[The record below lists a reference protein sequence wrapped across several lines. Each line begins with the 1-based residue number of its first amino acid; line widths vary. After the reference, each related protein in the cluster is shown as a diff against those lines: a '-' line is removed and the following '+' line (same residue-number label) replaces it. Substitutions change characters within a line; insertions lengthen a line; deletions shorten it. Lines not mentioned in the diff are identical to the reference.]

1 MKATVI
7 EMRRNF
13 KNKNGF
19 TRIVMRAT
27 SYGTIK
33 YKDSL
38 CYPAYQE
45 GKFVEYVQ
53 DARDMTRDEANEWY
67 LMCIKKGFEVVKR
80 V

>member
-19 TRIVMRAT
+19 TRIIMTAT
-27 SYGTIK
+27 TYGKIK
-33 YKDSL
+33 CKESL
-38 CYPAYQE
+38 CYPSYQK

-53 DARDMTRDEANEWY
+53 DVRERTRDEANERY
-67 LMCIKKGFEVVKR
+67 LMCMKQGFEVVKR